1 MRKIDKTCSLST
13 VYKAWEEGLEANG
26 HSHPK
31 YSSSAEYYRDII
43 MQLYLC
49 QGGLCA
55 YTEQLLCEPSIYS
68 VANWAEGKYTLDF
81 PKRKP
86 LGSLDHFDPKLKE
99 NKGWLWDNFFMI
111 DYEVNSTK
119 IKGKKSVDPILKPD
133 VEDYDPF
140 ELLEYDVSLHTFLP
154 NGNLE
159 KETFGKVENMIN
171 VLGINHIDE
180 RRRDLLKSILRRVFT
195 RQISWDEAEAET
207 RQFPTALKM
216 CRLQLEGDDEKLKN
230 LLFGLDN
237 E

>member
-1 MRKIDKTCSLST
+1 
-13 VYKAWEEGLEANG
+13 
-26 HSHPK
+26 
-31 YSSSAEYYRDII
+31 
-43 MQLYLC
+43 
-49 QGGLCA
+49 
-55 YTEQLLCEPSIYS
+55 
-68 VANWAEGKYTLDF
+68 
-81 PKRKP
+81 
-86 LGSLDHFDPKLKE
+86 
-99 NKGWLWDNFFMI
+99 
-111 DYEVNSTK
+111 
-119 IKGKKSVDPILKPD
+119 
-133 VEDYDPF
+133 
-140 ELLEYDVSLHTFLP
+140 VSLHTFLP